1 MESFKALIWI
11 SRKRVSK
18 MEGSF
23 SENTVSKYNSDNV
36 GSEEDLFTRRK
47 NQSSETEWNKQDLK
61 TVIK

>member
-1 MESFKALIWI
+1 
-11 SRKRVSK
+11 

-36 GSEEDLFTRRK
+36 GSEEDLFNRRK
-47 NQSSETEWNKQDLK
+47 NQSSETEWNEQDLK